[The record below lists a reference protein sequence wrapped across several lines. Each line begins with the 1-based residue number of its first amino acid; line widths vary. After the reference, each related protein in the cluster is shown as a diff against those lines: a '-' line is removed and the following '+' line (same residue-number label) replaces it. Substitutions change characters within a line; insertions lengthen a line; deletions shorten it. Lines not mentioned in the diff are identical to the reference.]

1 MQRPCDGKGIWTK
14 HQESC
19 MARGEG
25 VRARAI
31 QVNGGDISGARSRG
45 EGGGG
50 V

>member
-1 MQRPCDGKGIWTK
+1 
-14 HQESC
+14 

-25 VRARAI
+25 VRARVI
-31 QVNGGDISGARSRG
+31 QVDGGDTSGARSRG